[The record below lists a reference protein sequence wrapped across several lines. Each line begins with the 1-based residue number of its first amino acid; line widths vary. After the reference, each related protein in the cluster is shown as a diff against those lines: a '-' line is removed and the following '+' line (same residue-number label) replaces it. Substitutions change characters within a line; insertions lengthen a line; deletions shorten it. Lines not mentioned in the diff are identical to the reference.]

1 MRLCVLNQQLFIKTT
16 RGSATPT
23 QTEITMKKLF
33 FLFCLIGA
41 FNLHAQVG
49 INTQNPLGILHI
61 DPLANTSGTTSSPL
75 NDSDDVIMDNKGNI
89 GIGTA
94 APVTKLDIVSA
105 TPGAIRI
112 VDGNEGEGKILS
124 SINGAGVATWRNVPG
139 SWSATL
145 NGGALPYI
153 VATGIRNIK
162 SFSEGFISQTGIGAV
177 DIVNGSI
184 KIPYDGVY
192 RICIY
197 ATSLMNRYS
206 GYYIAGYFFVYQNS
220 VGIWGPHNLG
230 NTNISNEKQVSYM
243 SFAQLNKDDI
253 ITIAGV
259 ETSTGYANG
268 VKDLTLLVEFVQ

>member
-1 MRLCVLNQQLFIKTT
+1 MKNKKRYLLILCLVSITT
-16 RGSATPT
+16 L
-23 QTEITMKKLF
+23 Q
-33 FLFCLIGA
+33 
-41 FNLHAQVG
+41 AQVG
-49 INTQNPLGILHI
+49 INTQNPLGIFHV

-75 NDSDDVIMDNKGNI
+75 NDSDDVIIDNKGNM

-94 APVTKLDIVSA
+94 TPVTKLDIVSA

-124 SINGAGVATWRNVPG
+124 SIDGTGVATWQNVTG
-139 SWSATL
+139 SWSAALT
-145 NGGALPYI
+145 GGELPYTSVI
-153 VATGIRNIK
+153 GYRDIK
-162 SFSEGFISQTGIGAV
+162 SFSGAFTSQAGIGAA

-206 GYYIAGYFFVYQNS
+206 GYYIAGFFIVYQNS
-220 VGIWGPHNLG
+220 VKIWAPHNLG

-259 ETSTGYANG
+259 ETITEYSNG